1 MYLPMAVGEMAGRAG
16 WSGWPSVWHQCG
28 DSGRKALPRS
38 RILDALFKKQKIKET
53 NNSNRE

>member
-1 MYLPMAVGEMAGRAG
+1 MYLPVAVGEMAGRAG
-16 WSGWPSVWHQCG
+16 WSGWPSVWLQCG

-53 NNSNRE
+53 NN